1 MAILKKNTSFA
12 VAALVVVMAATLLL
26 SSCDARK
33 EKMDKLTAFP
43 VPAKCYSRYFPNCTE
58 PRCKK
63 FCFQPIPGAV
73 CTDKNTCCC
82 PIA

>member
-33 EKMDKLTAFP
+33 EMDKLTAFP
-43 VPAKCYSRYFPNCTE
+43 VPGKCYSRYFPNCTE